1 MANEITLQ
9 QAQDM
14 VATPQRTN
22 SMLSTREA
30 QEVQAAVFMAK
41 RFPRNEN
48 ESLARI
54 LRACDRVGL
63 ATKAFY
69 SYPKGGS
76 QVSGPSVRLAE
87 AMAQAWGNIQS
98 GVVELEQRDGESMCM
113 AYCWD
118 IETNTRECKIFTVKH
133 QISTKNGMKVLTDPR
148 DIYEQVANQ
157 GARRKRACILNIIPG
172 DIVDEAV
179 ARCNKTLQGNNRRPL
194 IDRLREVV
202 DFFQTRYSVPLSSI
216 EKYFGYPLDVFTE
229 QDGITLTGIYNS
241 LKDGVAKREDYF
253 QLPKIPA
260 AEDAPQSDN
269 PDTKP
274 GTTPEPKSD
283 SPDAKADK
291 KPNSS
296 KSRQVSIYDL

>member
-1 MANEITLQ
+1 MNEMTLH

-14 VATPQRTN
+14 VVAPASTG

-48 ESLARI
+48 EALGRI
-54 LRACDRVGL
+54 LRSCDRVGL
-63 ATKAFY
+63 ATKAVY

-87 AMAQAWGNIQS
+87 AIAQAWGNIQS

-133 QISTKNGMKVLTDPR
+133 QISTRNGMKVLTDPR
-148 DIYEQVANQ
+148 EIYELVANQ

-172 DIVDEAV
+172 DIVDEAM
-179 ARCNKTLQGNNRRPL
+179 ARCNKTLQSSNRKPL
-194 IDRLREVV
+194 IDRLREMV
-202 DFFQTRYSVPLSSI
+202 DFFQTKYSVPLASI

-229 QDGITLTGIYNS
+229 QDGATLAGIYNA
-241 LKDGVAKREDYF
+241 LRDGAAKREDYF
-253 QLPKIPA
+253 QLPKVEEPQA
-260 AEDAPQSDN
+260 AEGEGA
-269 PDTKP
+269 
-274 GTTPEPKSD
+274 EPT
-283 SPDAKADK
+283 
-291 KPNSS
+291 
-296 KSRQVSIYDL
+296 KSRKKTEAKQVSINDL

>member
-1 MANEITLQ
+1 MGEMSLY
-9 QAQDM
+9 QAQEM
-14 VATPQRTN
+14 VAAPQSTG

-54 LRACDRVGL
+54 MRSCDRVGL
-63 ATKAFY
+63 ATKAVY
-69 SYPKGGS
+69 SYPKGGT

-87 AMAQAWGNIQS
+87 AIAQAWGNIQS
-98 GVVELEQRDGESMCM
+98 GVVELEQREGESMCM

-133 QISTKNGMKVLTDPR
+133 QISTRNGMKVLTDPR
-148 DIYEQVANQ
+148 DIYELVANQ

-172 DIVDEAV
+172 DIVDEAM

-194 IDRLREVV
+194 IDRLREMV
-202 DFFQTRYSVPLSSI
+202 DIFQTKYSVPLASI

-229 QDGITLTGIYNS
+229 QDGATLAGIYNS

-253 QLPKIPA
+253 QLPKIAA
-260 AEDAPQSDN
+260 AEDDQQPDSEETAAPKAS
-269 PDTKP
+269 KKKS
-274 GTTPEPKSD
+274 EPK
-283 SPDAKADK
+283 
-291 KPNSS
+291 
-296 KSRQVSIYDL
+296 QVSINDL

>member
-1 MANEITLQ
+1 MTNEMTLH
-9 QAQDM
+9 QAQEAM
-14 VATPQRTN
+14 SAPAAAN

-48 ESLARI
+48 EALARI

-63 ATKAFY
+63 ATKAVY

-76 QVSGPSVRLAE
+76 KVSGPSVRLAE

-98 GVVELEQRDGESMCM
+98 GVVELEQRDGESTCM

-148 DIYEQVANQ
+148 DIYELVANQ

-172 DIVDEAV
+172 DITDEAV

-194 IDRLREVV
+194 IDRLREMV
-202 DFFQTRYSVPLSSI
+202 DIFQTRYSVPLSSI

-229 QDGITLTGIYNS
+229 QDGMDLAGIYNA
-241 LKDGVAKREDYF
+241 LRDGVSKREDYF
-253 QLPKIPA
+253 QLPKVSPKEEEQQPDSPA
-260 AEDAPQSDN
+260 PTEDKKKKKD
-269 PDTKP
+269 
-274 GTTPEPKSD
+274 EPK
-283 SPDAKADK
+283 K
-291 KPNSS
+291 
-296 KSRQVSIYDL
+296 VSVNDL

>member
-1 MANEITLQ
+1 MSEMSLY
-9 QAQDM
+9 QAQEM
-14 VATPQRTN
+14 VSAPQSTG

-54 LRACDRVGL
+54 MRSCDRVGL
-63 ATKAFY
+63 ATKAVY
-69 SYPKGGS
+69 SYPKGGT

-87 AMAQAWGNIQS
+87 AIAQAWGNIQS

-133 QISTKNGMKVLTDPR
+133 QISTRNGMKVLTDPR
-148 DIYEQVANQ
+148 EIYELVANQ

-172 DIVDEAV
+172 DIVDEAM

-194 IDRLREVV
+194 IDRLREMV
-202 DFFQTRYSVPLSSI
+202 DIFQTKYSVPLSSI

-229 QDGITLTGIYNS
+229 QDGANLAGIYNS

-253 QLPKIPA
+253 QLPKLA
-260 AEDAPQSDN
+260 ASEDEQQTEEEPVA
-269 PDTKP
+269 
-274 GTTPEPKSD
+274 PKSG
-283 SPDAKADK
+283 K
-291 KPNSS
+291 K
-296 KSRQVSIYDL
+296 KGETKQVSINDL